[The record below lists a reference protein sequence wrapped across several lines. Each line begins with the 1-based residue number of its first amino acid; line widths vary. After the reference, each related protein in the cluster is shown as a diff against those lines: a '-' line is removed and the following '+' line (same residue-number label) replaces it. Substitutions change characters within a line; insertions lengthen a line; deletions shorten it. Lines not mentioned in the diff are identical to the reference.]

1 MCDSRVRDDL
11 PLLRGAAGPW
21 FRWSRNNTP
30 DSGHPSQPPCKGQH
44 RQFHSPALHRPVLR
58 SSTPRRPIAHK
69 YKQYICCGSF
79 PHIRCLPRR
88 SHRPSAALS
97 PGLEPRGRCFSTTT
111 ESRSA
116 HMTGRTR
123 QLLRV
128 HESMNF
134 AKSSASLRPCPMRRQ
149 CSADSKNGP
158 APSS

>member
-1 MCDSRVRDDL
+1 MTRVFAKDL
-11 PLLRGAAGPW
+11 RCCAARPRCRCRREIIRQTADTPPSHPAKHKIANFTAPLYTGLCFALARRVAP
-21 FRWSRNNTP
+21 SPTNTNN
-30 DSGHPSQPPCKGQH
+30 
-44 RQFHSPALHRPVLR
+44 
-58 SSTPRRPIAHK
+58 
-69 YKQYICCGSF
+69 ICCGSF

-134 AKSSASLRPCPMRRQ
+134 AKSSASLRPCLMRRQ